1 MITFK
6 QFNNLIKEAHDNAV
20 SHGFYDG
27 VSMNPAEIR
36 QRQML
41 IVCEIAEA
49 MEADRKKRWLIDQ
62 ETLFSELRNIVDGL
76 SECDDFNS
84 YYNLFVK
91 GCVEEELADICIRCF
106 DMLAFMDAKIEFIDE
121 TFGHVKSHQYK
132 DDGLLTTFSDLCHK
146 LTSLIMP
153 CHEASCTD
161 IYLPVYFLFYWCDY
175 NVIDLLTHIIAKMM
189 YNTNIPYKH
198 GKAY

>member
-20 SHGFYDG
+20 RHGFYDG

-49 MEADRKKRWLIDQ
+49 MEADRKKRWLIDN
-62 ETLFSELRNIVDGL
+62 ETLFSELKNIVDGIQ
-76 SECDDFNS
+76 ECDDFNS

-91 GCVEEELADICIRCF
+91 GCAEEELADICIRCF
-106 DMLAFMDAKIEFIDE
+106 DMLGFMDAEIAFMDE
-121 TFGHVKSHQYK
+121 TFGYVKSRQYK
-132 DDGLLTTFSDLCHK
+132 DDGLLSTFRDLCHK

-153 CHEASCTD
+153 CHEASRTD
-161 IYLPVYFLFYWCDY
+161 IYLPVYVLCYWCDD
-175 NVIDLLTHIIAKMM
+175 NNIDLLTHIKAKMI
-189 YNTNIPYKH
+189 YNAKRPYKH
-198 GKAY
+198 GKSY